1 MRNSVVRMNKLRS
14 KRRASVRNKLR
25 GTGLR
30 PRMCVVKSNKHIAVQ
45 LIDDEKAVTL
55 GSTATFSK
63 EFKSTEFNKKNKES
77 AKKLG
82 QRIAEIAKE
91 KNITEVIFDRGCSKY
106 HGVLAELA
114 NAAREAGLKF

>member
-1 MRNSVVRMNKLRS
+1 
-14 KRRASVRNKLR
+14 
-25 GTGLR
+25 
-30 PRMCVVKSNKHIAVQ
+30 MCVVKSNKHIAVQ

-82 QRIAEIAKE
+82 QRIAEIAKD